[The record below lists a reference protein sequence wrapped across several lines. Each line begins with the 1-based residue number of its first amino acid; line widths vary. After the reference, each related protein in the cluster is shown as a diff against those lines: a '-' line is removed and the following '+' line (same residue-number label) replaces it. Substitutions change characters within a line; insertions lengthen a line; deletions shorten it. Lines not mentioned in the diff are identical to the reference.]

1 MREDCQNMIFFL
13 LGKLRNLYMKIINS
27 VVVAGLYYGFFTT
40 FSIGSSYFLLIRA
53 IATEKEK
60 GREGTVKRVAATTG
74 FIMGQLIMLLS
85 IYSKPLYLLLGRP
98 HTITALTLPY
108 LFVHLFLSNHYKFD
122 SYNSLQSFSTQLV
135 FLNNLIFPLFPFH
148 VNNFIFPLFYHFMLP
163 SSMLARSANIYMF
176 RCNNKI
182 LFVISSFVSWL
193 IGLSLFIKYVDML
206 FVRIRQNRSIRSII
220 IRSNKYQH
228 VLLSRFRPN
237 KYEVS
242 DLKYEVS
249 ELLYEVLEL
258 RDSMD
263 RTFSILLFITCLC
276 LLFRQ
281 NAVTHFK
288 SENERNLK
296 NERGESEKE
305 RSVKIETTF
314 ETKGTKQEQDRFT
327 KVQKSAKVYAS
338 NLFTIILFIICIYSL
353 GRAPSAFFTR
363 KMIVET
369 PRKGRRETIVETRG
383 TKLEQDI
390 FTEEG
395 SDHFHHRW
403 HPLFLLFNYKRWAR
417 PLRYIKNKKFEN
429 PVRNEMSQHFF
440 FSGQENGHLRVSFTY
455 PSHLANFMEML
466 EHKMYLSFFSKDNFV
481 CDELDKFVCDE
492 LHHFDYW
499 IHTNEKKLCS
509 LRNEFTDRIEALD
522 IGSPH
527 LDVLEKKIRLCNNKT
542 KKEYLP
548 KIYDPFLNGSY
559 RGIINQSFL
568 PSIRNKQNKVYRILL
583 FQEKTTGIKKIRKE
597 VPRWPYQ
604 LASDVE
610 RARKKAR
617 KPIRQGK
624 ATLTGFHMR
633 GRPKKR
639 ITFTK
644 RKVDR
649 PEDKQKGTRMGEFAK
664 EVFDFSSS
672 TTKNN
677 DKNKNKKEIGALF
690 YPRISPKKEYLP
702 KIYDPFLNGSYR
714 GIINQSFLPSI
725 RNKQN
730 KVYRILLF
738 QEKTTGIKKIRKE
751 VPRWPYQLASDV
763 ERARKKARKPIRQ
776 GKATLTGFHMRGR
789 PKKRITFTKR
799 KVDRPEDKQKGT
811 RMGEFAKEVFD
822 FSSSTT
828 KNNDKNKNK
837 KEIGA
842 LFYPRISD
850 FRRNIIT
857 GSMRFQRRKTVVG
870 RRLQVRAHS
879 PLFFDVIV
887 FYMQPL
893 FDKVISRVIEISD
906 RIQDIFFKI
915 TGIQLKNKR
924 RSQRAEEL
932 EFYKSLGEELEK
944 IDLKYKLEWE
954 EELKKK
960 RDLEDEIIEEDPRRA
975 EEKERDR
982 VLEIYDNVL
991 FWEDPSIARTRLL
1004 LVQSKIRKWILLP
1017 SLILAK
1023 NIVRLLLLQKPE
1035 WAKDIRDM
1043 KREVHVLCNDND
1055 MPIQRDDIFSKAWE
1069 NEDRQLHIIIKNPFR
1084 LKPWHRSKR
1093 QPSGRDPMKK
1103 KNEKRKRFS
1112 YLTASGME
1120 THRHYGAPNQLLSTA
1135 FSYFFAPIKKKSKKA
1150 IRKWSFL
1157 VLKMFKKRTKFL
1169 KVLKVLQEL
1178 QKRIQSFIE
1187 KKKNSI
1193 INNQI
1198 FHKSSIQIR
1207 SMDRTNYSPTEKA
1220 EKEKKEKKAERE
1232 KKMKE
1237 LTEKAEKE
1245 KKEKKAEREKKMKE
1259 LTDKISTIRNEI
1271 KRITKD
1277 KKRTRKKNKRRNAR
1291 LIRKPYLF
1299 IKWIGESIYTD
1310 IFWGII
1316 PYTIKKIYRSIIKSL
1331 SRWMRIIK
1339 RFLKLTKKKKKKNTF
1354 EHISTIQKKL
1364 SLSHITHKMKI
1375 RKRRKRRARA
1385 RVFFNLSL
1393 VSQNY
1398 VFYKLSQNQAIN
1410 LYKLRSGLQYDGA
1423 SLFLKNEIKDSFR
1436 RQGIISSELK
1446 HKNFF
1451 ERQGIISSELK
1462 HKKLQN
1468 SGMNRWKNLLKK
1480 NQWIKWL
1487 KSHYQYELSERKWSK
1502 LGPQEWRSEVNQH
1515 CRVEN
1520 RNLRKRKQNSSKRE
1534 KKVSLLENQN
1544 YHLQKT
1550 YRYEKRS
1557 YQSIYYQDKKDSDS
1571 YGSALQ
1577 IHKPNL
1583 VDMGGSSPIQNYI
1596 RKDHF
1601 MKNTDRKYFDMKGL
1615 DLFDLKIHKEIKPPN
1630 QKRNLFDWMGM
1641 NEEIRNLPYS
1651 IPWFFP
1657 QIGFKKT
1664 KDLKRDR
1671 CLDKFSSKK
1680 YFDMKGLDLF
1690 DLKIHKEI
1698 KPPNQKRNLF
1708 DWMGMNEEIRNLPY
1722 SIPWFFPQIGFKKNE
1737 GFKKRPVFRQIHS
1750 LLTIGEEDYT
1760 KSEMQIARKTE
1771 EEDVYSPID
1780 IDNFIRSGRKNL
1792 KKIHLSFQLDWG
1804 NTIGSFELWEKMD
1817 EFKPDRVPS
1826 FERLL
1831 SLDCG
1836 KNNQIARRGDM
1847 LFKLKK
1853 NAVDPNTLNNMMLW
1867 LSHCDGV
1874 KGLENGMWSLEP
1886 GRVSVKDVKDN
1897 VKLIMY
1903 QTIKI
1908 SLIHAIQQK
1917 NKRDRENMDKNL
1929 FKVSIGL
1936 IMPKNRKKKNYDL
1949 LVPENILSS
1958 RRRRELRILSCL
1970 NARNSNG
1977 VDKNAVFCNGNRV
1990 KTCGQFLDK
1999 SQDLDRDKKNFMKFK
2014 FFFFLW
2020 PNYRLEDLAC
2030 MNRYIC
2036 LIHD

>member
-1 MREDCQNMIFFL
+1 MIFFL

-135 FLNNLIFPLFPFH
+135 FLNNLIFPLF
-148 VNNFIFPLFYHFMLP
+148 YHFMLP

-206 FVRIRQNRSIRSII
+206 FVRIRQRGFIRSI
-220 IRSNKYQH
+220 IRSNKYLNGLLSDLN
-228 VLLSRFRPN
+228 VLLSRLRSN
-237 KYEVS
+237 KYLNQLIIRVRSNKQLYILLLRFRSNKFMKSINVLLSRLRPSRYLVS
-242 DLKYEVS
+242 DLKYLVS
-249 ELLYEVLEL
+249 E
-258 RDSMD
+258 
-263 RTFSILLFITCLC
+263 
-276 LLFRQ
+276 FRYLMFQ
-281 NAVTHFK
+281 
-288 SENERNLK
+288 L
-296 NERGESEKE
+296 
-305 RSVKIETTF
+305 
-314 ETKGTKQEQDRFT
+314 
-327 KVQKSAKVYAS
+327 QKSMHRT
-338 NLFTIILFIICIYSL
+338 FTIILFIICIYSL

-542 KKEYLP
+542 
-548 KIYDPFLNGSY
+548 
-559 RGIINQSFL
+559 
-568 PSIRNKQNKVYRILL
+568 
-583 FQEKTTGIKKIRKE
+583 
-597 VPRWPYQ
+597 
-604 LASDVE
+604 
-610 RARKKAR
+610 
-617 KPIRQGK
+617 
-624 ATLTGFHMR
+624 
-633 GRPKKR
+633 
-639 ITFTK
+639 
-644 RKVDR
+644 
-649 PEDKQKGTRMGEFAK
+649 
-664 EVFDFSSS
+664 
-672 TTKNN
+672 
-677 DKNKNKKEIGALF
+677 
-690 YPRISPKKEYLP
+690 KKEYLP

-1237 LTEKAEKE
+1237 LT
-1245 KKEKKAEREKKMKE
+1245 
-1259 LTDKISTIRNEI
+1259 DKISTIRNEI

-1446 HKNFF
+1446 HK
-1451 ERQGIISSELK
+1451 
-1462 HKKLQN
+1462 KLQN

-1601 MKNTDRKYFDMKGL
+1601 MKNTDR
-1615 DLFDLKIHKEIKPPN
+1615 
-1630 QKRNLFDWMGM
+1630 
-1641 NEEIRNLPYS
+1641 
-1651 IPWFFP
+1651 
-1657 QIGFKKT
+1657 
-1664 KDLKRDR
+1664 
-1671 CLDKFSSKK
+1671 K

-2030 MNRYIC
+2030 MNRYWFDTNNGSRFSMLRIHMYPRLNNGS
-2036 LIHD
+2036 LISMLRIHMYSRLKMNS